1 LKTKTEKNNSAEEIQ
16 KREKL
21 VSGLIIVTA
30 IIVGVLIT
38 VLITGLLDFVN

>member
-1 LKTKTEKNNSAEEIQ
+1 LKKITDKNNSPETIQ

-21 VSGLIIVTA
+21 VSGLIVVIA

-38 VLITGLLDFVN
+38 FLITGILDFVK

>member
-1 LKTKTEKNNSAEEIQ
+1 MDNTIEQIQ

-21 VSGLIIVTA
+21 VSGFIIMIA

-38 VLITGLLDFVN
+38 FLFTGLSDFFY

>member
-1 LKTKTEKNNSAEEIQ
+1 MDNPVEQIQ

-21 VSGLIIVTA
+21 VSGFIIMIA

-38 VLITGLLDFVN
+38 FLFTGLLDFFY

>member
-1 LKTKTEKNNSAEEIQ
+1 LKKDTDIKNSSEQIQ

-21 VSGLIIVTA
+21 VSGLIVVIA

-38 VLITGLLDFVN
+38 FLITGILDFVK